1 MVVQWLTV
9 CLPVQRTRFNPQFR
23 KIPYTVEHLSL
34 CTTVTEA
41 FALEPVLHNKRCH
54 HNGKPMHS

>member
-1 MVVQWLTV
+1 MRV